1 MFDYQRFLAQREEL
15 VLPWGGGPRIAAPGR
30 SLILTRPPAA
40 AGWWRVR
47 VEGRRAEPLES

>member
-47 VEGRRAEPLES
+47 VEGRRAEPL

>member
-30 SLILTRPPAA
+30 SLARERGPQGKPANM
-40 AGWWRVR
+40 
-47 VEGRRAEPLES
+47 PQ